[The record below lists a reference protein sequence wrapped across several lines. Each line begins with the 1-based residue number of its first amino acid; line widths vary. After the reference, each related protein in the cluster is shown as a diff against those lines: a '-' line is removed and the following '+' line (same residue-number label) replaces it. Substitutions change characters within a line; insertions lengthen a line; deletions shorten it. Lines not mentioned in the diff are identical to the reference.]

1 MKSTQIIWWSV
12 PAPRPWPSWI
22 PSKITTVVLVM
33 ATALLAI
40 RCFRT
45 GNDLVAVG
53 FLVFAIGEGVLLSCA
68 AASPESSVRSLAA
81 GITLWGT
88 ALLLVSIPGLFALP
102 VRIIGVASA
111 ALFIIT
117 AARIFMGER
126 LLPTDGNL
134 VRVI

>member
-1 MKSTQIIWWSV
+1 M
-12 PAPRPWPSWI
+12 
-22 PSKITTVVLVM
+22 
-33 ATALLAI
+33 
-40 RCFRT
+40 
-45 GNDLVAVG
+45 AVG
-53 FLVFAIGEGVLLSCA
+53 FLVFAIGEGILLSCA
-68 AASPESSVRSLAA
+68 AASPESSVPSFAA

-126 LLPTDGNL
+126 LLPTDGNA
-134 VRVI
+134 RPSI

>member
-1 MKSTQIIWWSV
+1 
-12 PAPRPWPSWI
+12 
-22 PSKITTVVLVM
+22 
-33 ATALLAI
+33 
-40 RCFRT
+40 
-45 GNDLVAVG
+45 
-53 FLVFAIGEGVLLSCA
+53 
-68 AASPESSVRSLAA
+68 
-81 GITLWGT
+81 
-88 ALLLVSIPGLFALP
+88 LP